1 MTDRIEPIRPRVEPV
16 PLVRR
21 GSERDPY
28 EEQRERNRERR
39 RQARRK
45 PARPEDPDEGHID
58 VRA

>member
-28 EEQRERNRERR
+28 EEQRERNRRRRAERR
-39 RQARRK
+39 KRPQ
-45 PARPEDPDEGHID
+45 PEDPPDGHID

>member
-1 MTDRIEPIRPRVEPV
+1 MTDRIEPIRHRVEPV

-28 EEQRERNRERR
+28 EDQRERNRERR
-39 RQARRK
+39 RQDRRE
-45 PARPEDPDEGHID
+45 PPEDPGEGHID

>member
-1 MTDRIEPIRPRVEPV
+1 MPDRIEPIRPRVEPV

-28 EEQRERNRERR
+28 EEQRRR
-39 RQARRK
+39 REDERKRRH
-45 PARPEDPDEGHID
+45 PEPRPEDPGEGRVD

>member
-1 MTDRIEPIRPRVEPV
+1 MSDRIEPIRPRVEPV

-28 EEQRERNRERR
+28 EEQRERSRNRKRPP
-39 RQARRK
+39 RK
-45 PARPEDPDEGHID
+45 PRPEDPGDGHVD

>member
-1 MTDRIEPIRPRVEPV
+1 MTDRIEPIRHRVEPV

-28 EEQRERNRERR
+28 EEQRERNR
-39 RQARRK
+39 RRK
-45 PARPEDPDEGHID
+45 PKRQPSPPRDPGEGHID

>member
-1 MTDRIEPIRPRVEPV
+1 MPDRIEPIRPRVEPV

-28 EEQRERNRERR
+28 DEQRERSRERR
-39 RQARRK
+39 RKARRE
-45 PARPEDPDEGHID
+45 PLPEDPRDGHVD

>member
-28 EEQRERNRERR
+28 EEQRERNRRRREERR
-39 RQARRK
+39 RSK
-45 PARPEDPDEGHID
+45 PPEDPGEGRID

>member
-1 MTDRIEPIRPRVEPV
+1 MPDRIEPIRPRVEPV

-28 EEQRERNRERR
+28 EQQRERSRERR
-39 RQARRK
+39 SKTRR
-45 PARPEDPDEGHID
+45 PPPEDPGEGRVD

>member
-1 MTDRIEPIRPRVEPV
+1 MTDRIDPIRPRIEPV

-28 EEQRERNRERR
+28 EEQRERNRRERPPR
-39 RQARRK
+39 REPQ
-45 PARPEDPDEGHID
+45 PEDPGDGHVD